1 MDDLANL
8 NAPLL
13 KDRRVCVAGRLASMT
28 HAELARLVAACGGE
42 FLQNPRRTG
51 FLLVMGDP
59 VTRTAAGD
67 STGQTPSLGQT
78 LTRAR
83 RLLAYGYPIEF
94 LNEEQFLD
102 QLGLGN
108 SASAIR
114 GPHTLSDL
122 SRILEIPVVQL
133 RRWLRAGLLRPVAEK
148 YSLPYFD
155 YHQVSFIKHLKELI
169 DGGASLA
176 AIRRGVE
183 RTQDLLPHRESLYD
197 LWANIEHDGRV
208 LLRLR
213 DQLIDQT
220 GQQYFD
226 FEANADE
233 SPTLYAASI
242 ERGFHDLCDQALAFE
257 ADGRLTEA
265 RQTYERALELK
276 PNHPTLHFDL
286 GNVLF
291 QLGQDQSALRAF
303 QRATQLDPHFAM
315 AWHNLGS
322 VFAHRGDWPNAAA
335 AFQRALELV
344 PTYADSH
351 FTLAEVL
358 RQQGRPEEAA
368 VHEQAFRTHSKAEI
382 LLTKRESFLRLV
394 SPEDDDRRQ
403 SSS

>member
-1 MDDLANL
+1 M
-8 NAPLL
+8 
-13 KDRRVCVAGRLASMT
+13 R
-28 HAELARLVAACGGE
+28 AA
-42 FLQNPRRTG
+42 
-51 FLLVMGDP
+51 
-59 VTRTAAGD
+59 AKD
-67 STGQTPSLGQT
+67 STTQTPSLGQT

-83 RLLAYGYPIEF
+83 RLVAYGYPIEF
-94 LNEEQFLD
+94 LNEEQFLE

-114 GPHTLSDL
+114 GPHTLTDL
-122 SRILEIPVVQL
+122 SRILEIPVVHL

-148 YSLPYFD
+148 FSLPYFD
-155 YHQVSFIKHLKELI
+155 YHQVSFIKHLKELL

-197 LWANIEHDGRV
+197 LWTNIEHDGRV

-226 FEANADE
+226 FESHADE

-257 ADGRLTEA
+257 ADGRLAEA

-276 PNHPTLHFDL
+276 PDHPTLHFDL

-291 QLGQDQSALRAF
+291 QLGFDQQALKAF
-303 QRATQLDPHFAM
+303 QRATLLAPNFAM

-322 VFAHRGDWPNAAA
+322 VFAHRGDWVNATAA
-335 AFQRALELV
+335 LQHALELV

-358 RQQGRPEEAA
+358 RQQGRVDEAA
-368 VHEQAFRTHSKAEI
+368 VHESAYRMHSKAEI
-382 LLTKRESFLRLV
+382 LLTKRESLLRLV
-394 SPEDDDRRQ
+394 RAEDDEQLR
-403 SSS
+403 